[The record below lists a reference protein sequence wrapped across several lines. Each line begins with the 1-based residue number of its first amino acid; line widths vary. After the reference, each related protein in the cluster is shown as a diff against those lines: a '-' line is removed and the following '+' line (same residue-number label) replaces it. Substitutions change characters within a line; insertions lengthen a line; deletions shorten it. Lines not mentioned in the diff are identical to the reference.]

1 MTDIVLVHGLWADGS
16 CWSDTIIELQTLG
29 HKPVAAQLP
38 LESLED
44 DVAAVRRT
52 LSTIDGPVLLV
63 GWSYGGAVI
72 TNAAHGQDNIKALSY
87 IAAFAPDEGESVS
100 DIAHRNPGS
109 LLPEHLRVTEDG
121 HSYIDRAAYGTVI
134 AADAPA
140 ERTALAGAVQKFPR
154 LGIDGAPSGAP
165 AWREL
170 PTHYLIATEDR
181 AVPAVTQRELA
192 ARMAA
197 QTSEWPTGHGPMYS
211 RPQDLAAYLDTL
223 AKGL

>member
-16 CWSDTIIELQTLG
+16 CWSETITELQKLG
-29 HKPVAAQLP
+29 HKPVAVQLP
-38 LESLED
+38 LESLDD

-72 TNAAHGQDNIKALSY
+72 TNAAHGQSNVKALSY
-87 IAAFAPDEGESVS
+87 IAAFAPDKGESVS
-100 DIAHRNPGS
+100 DIARRNSGS
-109 LLPEHLRVTEDG
+109 LLSEHFRVTADG
-121 HSYIDRAAYGTVI
+121 HSYLDREAYGTVI

-140 ERTALAGAVQKFPR
+140 ERTALASAVQKFPR
-154 LGIDGAPSGAP
+154 LGIDGTPSGAP
-165 AWREL
+165 AWRDL

-181 AVPAVTQRELA
+181 AVPAATQRELA

-197 QTSEWPTGHGPMYS
+197 QTTEWPTGHGPMYS
-211 RPQDLAAYLDTL
+211 RPKDLAVYLNAL